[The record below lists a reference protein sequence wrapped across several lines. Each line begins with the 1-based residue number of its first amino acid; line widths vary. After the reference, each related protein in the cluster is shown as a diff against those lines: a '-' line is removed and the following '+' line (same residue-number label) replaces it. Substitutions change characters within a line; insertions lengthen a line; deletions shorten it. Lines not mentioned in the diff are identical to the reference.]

1 MGVAEP
7 VGVFKRKL
15 IMTGSP
21 AKTIK
26 KISKRILELR
36 EKVSK
41 VPQKPEAIFSEFTN
55 DYQRI
60 YGADLISISLYG
72 SGARGEYIPRRS
84 DLNFLIVLT
93 NEGIKRLDRAFKV
106 VAKWHKRRVATPLF
120 MSREYIATSLD
131 TFPLEFLNIKQ
142 DRRVVWGE
150 DPLKKVTIRKRQ
162 LRLQLE
168 REVKGKLL
176 LLREAYLA
184 SRGWKRNLVAVA
196 SQSLTAFLSIFE
208 GILYLRGKEI
218 PLQRDGLIRAMAAE
232 TGLTAAAFMH
242 ILEIKEG
249 KAKLRRK
256 KMKNIMERYIE
267 EVRQLAFWVDKL

>member
-1 MGVAEP
+1 VGVAEP
-7 VGVFKRKL
+7 AGVFKRKL

-26 KISKRILELR
+26 KISKKILELR

-41 VPQKPEAIFSEFTN
+41 VPQKPEDIFAEFTN

-84 DLNFLIVLT
+84 DLNFLICLT